1 MKMRFPTKL
10 CTAVMFAA
18 VAATA
23 SIAASSAAFAQEK
36 VRIAGLT
43 WPPYGF
49 WFIAQ
54 EKGLAPGL
62 DIEYQ
67 AIEDPFQSF
76 SLASSGQLDVISST
90 IEFAPI
96 AAGENMPVSLVAYAN
111 LSYGSDR
118 ILARNDIRSA
128 QDLIGKKVAVLE
140 GGLAQLHMAIW
151 LEENGVSYDQ
161 VEYVNLI
168 MDDAASAMIGGDIA
182 AAQFWEPF
190 GQQLLEN
197 LEGAHVLAQ
206 SREPGWLKS
215 ALIADAVFMN
225 TEFIAERNDVAVET
239 MQALYDAIAWWRE
252 NPAEG
257 NEIIA
262 RNFKMRVEDVELV
275 LGKDGTG
282 EDGGMYPY
290 SFIEAAR
297 FCGVAEGNPPFG
309 QVNGQIT
316 EHFSLINDW
325 WVKFGLMSKKVDP
338 AEGIDCSLLKSLQTA
353 GYGQ

>member
-1 MKMRFPTKL
+1 MKVPTKL
-10 CTAVMFAA
+10 RSAVMIAA
-18 VAATA
+18 MAATA
-23 SIAASSAAFAQEK
+23 FLAGNAPVFAQEK

-43 WPPYGF
+43 WPAYGF

-76 SLASSGQLDVISST
+76 SLSSSGQLDVISST

-96 AAGENMPVSLVAYAN
+96 ATGEKMPVSLVAYAN
-111 LSYGSDR
+111 LSYGSDK
-118 ILARNDIRSA
+118 ILARSDIRSA

-140 GGLAQLHMAIW
+140 GGLSQLYMAIW

-168 MDDAASAMIGGDIA
+168 MDDAVSAMIGGDVA
-182 AAQFWEPF
+182 ASEFWEPF
-190 GQQLLEN
+190 GQQLLDN
-197 LEGAHVLAQ
+197 LEGSHVLAQ
-206 SREPGWLKS
+206 SREPDLLKS

-225 TEFIAERNDVAVET
+225 TDFIVERNDVAVET

-262 RNFKMRVEDVELV
+262 RNFKMQIEDVELV

-290 SFIEAAR
+290 SFFEAAR

-309 QVNGQIT
+309 QTNGQIV

-325 WVKFGLMSKKVDP
+325 WVKFGLMSKHVDP
-338 AEGIDCSLLKSLQTA
+338 AEGIDCSLLETLETA